1 MVAVILHSVI
11 GLFLILLAPLT
22 ARAQS
27 LKVILLGTGAPGP
40 SIERFGP
47 SALVEAGAE
56 TLLFDCGRGVTQ
68 RLWQLRLP
76 LRNVTA
82 VFLTHLHSDHIVGL
96 PDLWLTGWLPPAF
109 GRRTGPFRVWGPL
122 GTKEMMAH
130 LAQAYQAD
138 IRMRT
143 ADGHLPPQGV
153 AILAEDLTAGVVYDN
168 NGVKV
173 TAFEVDHGAAV
184 KPAFGYRVDSGGR
197 SVVLSGDT
205 RFSDNLIRFA
215 TGADVVVHEVA
226 AAKEALLSTSE
237 VARLILGSHTTPEE
251 AGRVFDR
258 VKPKLAVYTHIVLLT
273 TDPAI
278 SAPTVQ
284 DLIALTRKT
293 YAGPLEVGEDL
304 MTIEVGDTVEVRRFT
319 PPTR

>member
-1 MVAVILHSVI
+1 
-11 GLFLILLAPLT
+11 
-22 ARAQS
+22 
-27 LKVILLGTGAPGP
+27 
-40 SIERFGP
+40 
-47 SALVEAGAE
+47 
-56 TLLFDCGRGVTQ
+56 
-68 RLWQLRLP
+68 
-76 LRNVTA
+76 
-82 VFLTHLHSDHIVGL
+82 
-96 PDLWLTGWLPPAF
+96 
-109 GRRTGPFRVWGPL
+109 
-122 GTKEMMAH
+122 MMAH

-319 PPTR
+319 PPAR